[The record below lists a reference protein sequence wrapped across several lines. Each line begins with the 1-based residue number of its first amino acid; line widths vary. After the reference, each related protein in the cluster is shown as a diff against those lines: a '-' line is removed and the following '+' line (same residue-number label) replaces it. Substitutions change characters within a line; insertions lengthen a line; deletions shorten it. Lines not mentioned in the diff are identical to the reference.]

1 MLLHQLMDPR
11 GTYLENYRWAD
22 ECQKLSS
29 SIKAEYFTQLSDA
42 LIVQLNILKYIG
54 GVCKK
59 VIPNLGIDQEVSLW
73 GNWMVMFG
81 IITRENNLIVD
92 IVHQKSR

>member
-1 MLLHQLMDPR
+1 MIN
-11 GTYLENYRWAD
+11 LEKIEQENC
-22 ECQKLSS
+22 ETPPPP
-29 SIKAEYFTQLSDA
+29 KAEYFTQLSDA

-73 GNWMVMFG
+73 GN
-81 IITRENNLIVD
+81 
-92 IVHQKSR
+92 